1 MTILIAVASKHGS
14 TREIAQAI
22 AEDLRAKELVVDL
35 REAGEIASIDGYDA
49 VMLGSG
55 IYAGS
60 WLPEAKHF
68 AETQRTELARLPV
81 WLFSSGPL
89 GDDPQPH
96 DDPQK
101 LAAPLGDVVVRDH
114 RIFVGKLDR
123 QNLGFGERLIA
134 RVVGVP
140 EGDFRD
146 WDAIHAWAGEIAVA
160 LAPAVAS
167 SDILS

>member
-22 AEDLRAKELVVDL
+22 AEDLRAQDLVVEL
-35 REAGEIASIDGYDA
+35 REAGEVSDIAGYEA
-49 VMLGSG
+49 VILGSG
-55 IYAGS
+55 VYAGS

-68 AETQRTELARLPV
+68 AETQRTELSRLPV
-81 WLFSSGPL
+81 WIFSSGPI

-96 DDPQK
+96 EDPQK

-134 RVVGVP
+134 RVVGAP

-146 WDAIHAWAGEIAVA
+146 WAAIHQWAGEIAAA
-160 LAPAVAS
+160 LAPATAS
-167 SDILS
+167 PQ